1 MSETRLTYINDYEK
15 MTHFSLIELVDI
27 EEAQE
32 FMNKH
37 EKIFQEDSSPLMIK
51 TKDDMKMFKKIT
63 FKSYLKSLE
72 ICFDDYKIAKKE
84 LLDFHKIL
92 KDKNIQEIQVKYE
105 NGDKFNIS
113 KSEIYHHKDSSDSEP
128 VFDKITRYFNNI
140 KERNKKH
147 LEEGDLEM
155 KRLQEEYDPDDEISS
170 DISLNLMCDVNN
182 REDIIDE
189 VNRET
194 ERLRLKELRKRKKE
208 VERRNQELSELK
220 QKHDP
225 DNSLYQKISKNT
237 SKRRY
242 IETIENT
249 YYKKLKTLDKEIN
262 SKD

>member
-92 KDKNIQEIQVKYE
+92 KDKNIQEIQVRYE

-113 KSEIYHHKDSSDSEP
+113 KSEIYHHK
-128 VFDKITRYFNNI
+128 FR
-140 KERNKKH
+140 
-147 LEEGDLEM
+147 
-155 KRLQEEYDPDDEISS
+155 
-170 DISLNLMCDVNN
+170 
-182 REDIIDE
+182 
-189 VNRET
+189 
-194 ERLRLKELRKRKKE
+194 
-208 VERRNQELSELK
+208 
-220 QKHDP
+220 
-225 DNSLYQKISKNT
+225 T
-237 SKRRY
+237 SV
-242 IETIENT
+242 
-249 YYKKLKTLDKEIN
+249 
-262 SKD
+262 